1 MSKSIKFIHT
11 ADVHL
16 GKKLSSNRSKNSQL
30 KDIFI
35 DATEQAFKNLVELA
49 VEEEIDFILI
59 AGDLYDREA
68 RSIKSSRFF
77 LKQCQYL
84 NENEIKI
91 YIISGNHDPAG
102 IENEVF
108 ELPENVHY
116 FSSEN
121 VETIK
126 YKKDNKLA
134 ARIIGQSYRHK
145 FENRTMYNYYTAP
158 DQSVFNIALLHTA
171 LNKDNNRYVPVNKS
185 ELLTKNEIHYW
196 ALGHL
201 HQYQKISQK
210 PSINFPGTLQSH
222 NISEQ
227 GSKGAIL
234 VEVDSNLKIKE
245 NFVSLSPVIFK
256 EIVIDLEKE
265 NELDNITKLQ
275 KLINEKLEK
284 QLNNIKIN
292 NKSRKY
298 KIKAAVIRLNIIG
311 RTPVHQY
318 VTDNREELEETLL
331 EDMRI
336 KFSTESPSLW
346 LHSLILRTAKPF
358 KNLEE
363 LKKSSQLY
371 QNINQLINDLL
382 NDAELN
388 QELLAEW
395 GQIWQGDENAED
407 RLNYRFYADSK
418 LQKNILEEVEKIII
432 SELIEGGD

>member
-11 ADVHL
+11 ADIHL
-16 GKKLSSNRSKNSQL
+16 GKKLSCNSSKNSEL
-30 KDIFI
+30 ENLFTE
-35 DATEQAFKNLVELA
+35 ATEQAFKNLVDLA
-49 VEEEIDFILI
+49 VREAIDFILI

-77 LKQCQYL
+77 LEQCQHL
-84 NENEIKI
+84 KMNDIEI

-102 IENEVF
+102 VENEVF
-108 ELPENVHY
+108 ELPENVNY

-134 ARIIGQSYRHK
+134 ARILGQSYRQK

-158 DQSVFNIALLHTA
+158 DQSVFNIALLHTD

-196 ALGHL
+196 ALGHI
-201 HQYQKISQK
+201 HQYQKINQK
-210 PSINFPGTLQSH
+210 PSINFSGTLQSH

-245 NFVSLSPVIFK
+245 NFIPLAPVIFK
-256 EIVIDLEKE
+256 ETVIDLEKE
-265 NELDNITKLQ
+265 NKLDNITDLEQ
-275 KLINEKLEK
+275 LISNNLAGLLNE
-284 QLNNIKIN
+284 IKAKN
-292 NKSRKY
+292 ESRKY
-298 KIKAAVIRLNIIG
+298 KIKAVITRLNIMG

-318 VTDNREELEETLL
+318 AADNRDELEETLL
-331 EDMRI
+331 EEMRI
-336 KFSTESPSLW
+336 KFSKESPSLW
-346 LHSLILRTAKPF
+346 LHSLILQTAKPLE
-358 KNLEE
+358 NLEE

-371 QNINQLINDLL
+371 QNVDQLINEILTDDKL
-382 NDAELN
+382 NK
-388 QELLAEW
+388 ELLAEW

-407 RLNYRFYADSK
+407 RSNHRFYPNSK
-418 LQKNILEEVEKIII
+418 IQKNILKEVEKIII

>member
-11 ADVHL
+11 ADIHL
-16 GKKLSSNRSKNSQL
+16 GKKLSCNSSKNSEL
-30 KDIFI
+30 ENIFTE
-35 DATEQAFKNLVELA
+35 ATEQAFQNLVDLA
-49 VEEEIDFILI
+49 VREAIDFILI

-77 LKQCQYL
+77 LEQCQHL
-84 NENEIKI
+84 KMNDIEI

-102 IENEVF
+102 VENEVF
-108 ELPENVHY
+108 ELPENVNY

-134 ARIIGQSYRHK
+134 ARILGQSYRQK
-145 FENRTMYNYYTAP
+145 FENRMMYNYYTVP

-196 ALGHL
+196 ALGHI
-201 HQYQKISQK
+201 HQYQKINQK
-210 PSINFPGTLQSH
+210 PSINFSGTLQSH

-245 NFVSLSPVIFK
+245 NFIPLAPVIFK
-256 EIVIDLEKE
+256 ETVIDLEKE
-265 NELDNITKLQ
+265 NKLDNITDLEQ
-275 KLINEKLEK
+275 LISKNLAGLLNE
-284 QLNNIKIN
+284 IKAKN
-292 NKSRKY
+292 ESRKY
-298 KIKAAVIRLNIIG
+298 KIRAVITRLNIMG

-318 VTDNREELEETLL
+318 VADNRDELEETLL
-331 EDMRI
+331 EEMRI
-336 KFSTESPSLW
+336 KFSKENPSLW
-346 LHSLILRTAKPF
+346 LHSLILQTAKPLE
-358 KNLEE
+358 NLEE

-371 QNINQLINDLL
+371 QNVNQLINEILTDDKL
-382 NDAELN
+382 NKEM
-388 QELLAEW
+388 LAEW

-407 RLNYRFYADSK
+407 RSNYRFYPNLK
-418 LQKNILEEVEKIII
+418 IQKNILKEVEKIII

>member
-16 GKKLSSNRSKNSQL
+16 GKKLSCNSSKNSKV

-35 DATEQAFKNLVELA
+35 NATEQAFKNLVELA
-49 VEEEIDFILI
+49 VAEEIDFILI

-116 FSSEN
+116 FSSEK

-134 ARIIGQSYRHK
+134 ARIIGQSYRQK

-158 DQSVFNIALLHTA
+158 DKSVFNIALLHTA

-201 HQYQKISQK
+201 HQYQKLSQD
-210 PSINFPGTLQSH
+210 PSINFPGALQSH

-245 NFVSLSPVIFK
+245 NFVPLSPIIFK
-256 EIVIDLEKE
+256 EIVVDLERE

-275 KLINEKLEK
+275 QLINEKLEK
-284 QLNNIKIN
+284 QFNNIKIN

-298 KIKAAVIRLNIIG
+298 KIKAAVIRLNIVG

-318 VTDNREELEETLL
+318 VADNREELEETLL

-336 KFSTESPSLW
+336 KFSRESPSLW
-346 LHSLILRTAKPF
+346 LHSLILRTAKPL

-382 NDAELN
+382 TDNELN

-407 RLNYRFYADSK
+407 RSNYRFYADSK

>member
-11 ADVHL
+11 ADIHL
-16 GKKLSSNRSKNSQL
+16 GKKLSCNSSKNSEL
-30 KDIFI
+30 ENIFTE
-35 DATEQAFKNLVELA
+35 ATEQAFQNLVDLA
-49 VEEEIDFILI
+49 VREAIDFILI

-77 LKQCQYL
+77 LEQCQHL
-84 NENEIKI
+84 KMNDIEI

-102 IENEVF
+102 VENEVF
-108 ELPENVHY
+108 ELPENVNY

-134 ARIIGQSYRHK
+134 ARILGQSYRQK
-145 FENRTMYNYYTAP
+145 FENRMMYNYYTVP

-196 ALGHL
+196 ALGHI
-201 HQYQKISQK
+201 HQYQKINQK
-210 PSINFPGTLQSH
+210 PSINFSGTLQSH

-245 NFVSLSPVIFK
+245 NFIPLAPVIFK
-256 EIVIDLEKE
+256 ETVIDLEKE
-265 NELDNITKLQ
+265 NKLDNITDLEQ
-275 KLINEKLEK
+275 LISKNLAGLLNE
-284 QLNNIKIN
+284 IKAKN
-292 NKSRKY
+292 ESRKY
-298 KIKAAVIRLNIIG
+298 KIKAVITRLNIMG

-318 VTDNREELEETLL
+318 VADNRDELEETLL
-331 EDMRI
+331 EEMRI
-336 KFSTESPSLW
+336 KFSKENPSLW
-346 LHSLILRTAKPF
+346 LHSLILQTAKPLE
-358 KNLEE
+358 NLEE

-371 QNINQLINDLL
+371 QNVNQLINEILTDDKL
-382 NDAELN
+382 NKEM
-388 QELLAEW
+388 LAEW

-407 RLNYRFYADSK
+407 RSNYRFYPNLK
-418 LQKNILEEVEKIII
+418 IQKNILKEVEKIII